1 MIVQKYTRL
10 FLTEHRKVES
20 GVIIQEEGQ
29 ALINVK
35 ENGETVVRPSVG
47 ASGELFAG
55 IAMTR
60 NAPPTVL
67 QWVGQGVIGDT
78 KAIEVP
84 RLPILGQVLVKI
96 GNTVATLEA
105 AAPAAAGEA
114 QVAGQVISF
123 HADDIGKAYL
133 VQMAYEPS
141 MAEAAQIL
149 GNMPIG
155 GISASYQGVTGVITR
170 GEVATTFYDASS
182 DWSTAMQVKLGADGR
197 FTTTGLGA
205 VVPGVTVINAP
216 SSENSALTL
225 RVNI

>member
-1 MIVQKYTRL
+1 MIVQKHTRL

-35 ENGETVVRPSVG
+35 ENGETVVKPSVG

-67 QWVGQGVIGDT
+67 QWVGEGVIGAT
-78 KAIEVP
+78 GAIELP

-96 GNTVATLEA
+96 GKDVASIEA
-105 AAPAAAGEA
+105 PVPAAAGDV
-114 QVAGQVISF
+114 QIGGQIVTF
-123 HADDIGKAYL
+123 HADDIGKKYL

-170 GEVATTFYDASS
+170 GDVATTFYDASS
-182 DWSTAMQVKLGADGR
+182 DWSTALQVKLGPDGR

-205 VVPGVTVINAP
+205 VIPGVTVINAP